1 MWNVIAKGATKD
13 TAAVIQVHKHKS
25 QISGAVKAG
34 DQGKNQEIFKTWFYQ
49 DLVIKVCKK
58 EESPRQHLTPTTVP
72 ALRFPVT
79 PPPSHFPSQIQSL
92 NLPYL
97 TVSLAVWKNFHG

>member
-49 DLVIKVCKK
+49 EMEYFLNSLEKLMK
-58 EESPRQHLTPTTVP
+58 RQEHL
-72 ALRFPVT
+72 LM
-79 PPPSHFPSQIQSL
+79 H
-92 NLPYL
+92 
-97 TVSLAVWKNFHG
+97 